1 MSDALKLAQVIF
13 DTEIQDIYEEGDSS
27 MPTVNSIKAWLETN
41 IGTLNILIDKNFEFD
56 GATESFS
63 PTLNIEEQNIFTQIY
78 LQNFFKKLSLKSLR
92 SISYTGGGDSEPQV
106 SDWTELR
113 EGDSMIKRVASLA
126 SPQQKIQT
134 SQTYKNLYTQAELK
148 LRDLVYKYNLSRS
161 LPNSTSL

>member
-1 MSDALKLAQVIF
+1 MSDSLKLAQVIF
-13 DTEIQDIYEEGDSS
+13 DTEIQDIYEEGDNST
-27 MPTVNSIKAWLETN
+27 PTINSIKAWLETN
-41 IGTLNILIDKNFEFD
+41 IGTLNILIDKDFSFED
-56 GATESFS
+56 STGDFS
-63 PTLNIEEQNIFTQIY
+63 PALNIEEKNIFIQVY
-78 LQNFFKKLSLKSLR
+78 LQNFFKKQSLKSLR
-92 SISYTGGGDSEPQV
+92 SISYTGGSEPQV

-161 LPNSTSL
+161 LPNSTEL